1 MDTTT
6 RPKLAKFPQL
16 KKKKK
21 ANLNPSTLNGNDCN
35 NRGSAAITGG

>member
-16 KKKKK
+16 KKKK

-35 NRGSAAITGG
+35 NRGRAAITGG